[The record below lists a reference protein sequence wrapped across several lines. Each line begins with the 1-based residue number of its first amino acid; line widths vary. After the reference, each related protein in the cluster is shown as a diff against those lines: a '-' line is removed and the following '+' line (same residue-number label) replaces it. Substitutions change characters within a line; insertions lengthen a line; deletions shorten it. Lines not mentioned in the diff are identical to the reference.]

1 MFRRLSLT
9 LFLLFHRSVSQR
21 ICWYV
26 ITCPSA
32 PTLSFAFNIMIFF
45 LLTFIR
51 KFLSN
56 FLSLKRKSLKQQ
68 FHKKKNKIFFLIIR
82 TLWRRACC
90 GPLQSSLQSLVL
102 QQQDR
107 KLCIVYLWRLQG
119 QRQQLCHGEQLC
131 NCMYR

>member
-9 LFLLFHRSVSQR
+9 LFLLFHRSGSQR

-26 ITCPSA
+26 ITFLSA

-45 LLTFIR
+45 LTFIR
-51 KFLSN
+51 KFLSS
-56 FLSLKRKSLKQQ
+56 FLSFKKKKKKFKAAISLK
-68 FHKKKNKIFFLIIR
+68 FFFFFTYFVIIFFLIIR

-102 QQQDR
+102 QRQDG
-107 KLCIVYLWRLQG
+107 KL
-119 QRQQLCHGEQLC
+119 
-131 NCMYR
+131 